1 MYLYNVMTQK
11 VGQVMAESKLV
22 LGKTKKEKRNV
33 LITLAA
39 INFISLVV
47 GIVELAFGITTFIGM
62 FVEVIAITIW
72 LFTSVLFFV
81 NMGSYLIALQE
92 DN

>member
-1 MYLYNVMTQK
+1 
-11 VGQVMAESKLV
+11 MAESKLV

-33 LITLAA
+33 LITLFA
-39 INFISLVV
+39 ISVISLIV
-47 GIVELAFGITTFIGM
+47 GIVELAYGITSFIGI
-62 FVEVIAITIW
+62 FIEVIAITVW

-81 NMGSYLIALQE
+81 NMGSYIIALQE

>member
-1 MYLYNVMTQK
+1 
-11 VGQVMAESKLV
+11 MAESKLV
-22 LGKTKKEKRNV
+22 LGKTNKEKRNV
-33 LITLAA
+33 LITLVV
-39 INFISLVV
+39 INVISLIV

-72 LFTSVLFFV
+72 LFTAVLFFV

-92 DN
+92 DNSPSN

>member
-1 MYLYNVMTQK
+1 
-11 VGQVMAESKLV
+11 MAESKLV

-33 LITLAA
+33 LITLAV
-39 INFISLVV
+39 INIISLIV
-47 GIVELAFGITTFIGM
+47 GIVELAFGIMTFIGIV
-62 FVEVIAITIW
+62 VEVIAITIW

-81 NMGSYLIALQE
+81 NMGSYIIALQE

>member
-1 MYLYNVMTQK
+1 
-11 VGQVMAESKLV
+11 MA
-22 LGKTKKEKRNV
+22 
-33 LITLAA
+33 
-39 INFISLVV
+39 
-47 GIVELAFGITTFIGM
+47 ELAFGIITFIGI

-81 NMGSYLIALQE
+81 NMGSYIIALQE

>member
-1 MYLYNVMTQK
+1 
-11 VGQVMAESKLV
+11 MAESKLV

-33 LITLAA
+33 LITLAV
-39 INFISLVV
+39 INVISLIV
-47 GIVELAFGITTFIGM
+47 GIVELAFGIMTFIGIV
-62 FVEVIAITIW
+62 VEVIAITIW

-81 NMGSYLIALQE
+81 NMGSYIIALQE